1 MSPHDLYRK
10 ICAEMKLKYM
20 YVGLELLIP
29 IILWQEHEVRDE
41 L

>member
-1 MSPHDLYRK
+1 M
-10 ICAEMKLKYM
+10 MLKCII